1 MDIRTFRAS
10 TLQEALEQVRET
22 LGPDAAVL
30 HTREVK
36 RSRLGFFSSSLIEVE
51 ASIELPANSRLSRP
65 IASAHQPPPSRVA
78 AIHSAIAAR
87 TADSAIDSEG
97 LSAHAFEDDLHV
109 KATDNPK
116 VHGVAGT
123 VALTGSKPRPAANR
137 GERMA
142 GALAGQDVDEAL
154 AVNVRSKS
162 RRVSADAESG
172 ATLSN
177 EPFDDQKNDSR
188 ARSTAVIDGLTTMLD
203 AGVDPVVA
211 KSLMRAAVENLTSEQ
226 MNDALLLQGRI
237 CQLVG
242 KSLRIAEPIMVKQ
255 NEQVVVAMVGSAG
268 VGKTTTLAKIAKT
281 VQIDQS
287 CEVGLLTM
295 DIFRPGAVD
304 QLLQYAES
312 LDATLEVVSAAN
324 QFLPALQRLKHCD
337 IIFID
342 TAGRSPNDLEQIQVL
357 QEILDAAQPT
367 SVQLVVSATSST
379 SHIRAAVQQFSPLHP
394 TGLVI
399 TKLDE
404 AIDFGSWLDVL
415 QQIELPVSYIGYGQH
430 VPQDIMPANRRRL
443 ANFLLGHAAQL
454 PTAD

>member
-36 RSRLGFFSSSLIEVE
+36 RSRLGIFSSNLVEVE
-51 ASIELPANSRLSRP
+51 ASIDMPAVNRLAKHAATAHKTPSSRIAVIGNSVAAPDFEPVDDSAQAGANANTVAIAVTETKPKPAAKQAERTETAASEPAATTSRLNLTESNAEHVRSTKLRSSKSIQSRAALASEPCEERESSSRP
-65 IASAHQPPPSRVA
+65 LSRA
-78 AIHSAIAAR
+78 M
-87 TADSAIDSEG
+87 ID
-97 LSAHAFEDDLHV
+97 
-109 KATDNPK
+109 
-116 VHGVAGT
+116 
-123 VALTGSKPRPAANR
+123 
-137 GERMA
+137 
-142 GALAGQDVDEAL
+142 ALA
-154 AVNVRSKS
+154 
-162 RRVSADAESG
+162 
-172 ATLSN
+172 
-177 EPFDDQKNDSR
+177 
-188 ARSTAVIDGLTTMLD
+188 TMLD
-203 AGVDPVVA
+203 AGVEPTVA
-211 KSLMRAAVENLTSEQ
+211 KLLMQSAVENLTAEQ
-226 MNDALLLQGRI
+226 LNDALLLQGRI

-242 KSLRIAEPIMVKQ
+242 KNLRIAEPIAVKQ
-255 NEQVVVAMVGSAG
+255 GEQVVVAMIGSTG
-268 VGKTTTLAKIAKT
+268 VGKTTTLAKIAKNL
-281 VQIDQS
+281 QADQS

-312 LDATLEVVSAAN
+312 LDASLEVVSSAN

-337 IIFID
+337 LVFID
-342 TAGRSPNDLEQIQVL
+342 TAGRSPNDLEQIQTL

-379 SHIRAAVQQFSPLHP
+379 SHIKAAVQQFSPLRP

-404 AIDFGSWLDVL
+404 AIEFGAWLSVL
-415 QQIELPVSYIGYGQH
+415 QQVELPVSYIGHGQR

-443 ANFLLGHAAQL
+443 ASFLLGHAAQL
-454 PTAD
+454 QVAE